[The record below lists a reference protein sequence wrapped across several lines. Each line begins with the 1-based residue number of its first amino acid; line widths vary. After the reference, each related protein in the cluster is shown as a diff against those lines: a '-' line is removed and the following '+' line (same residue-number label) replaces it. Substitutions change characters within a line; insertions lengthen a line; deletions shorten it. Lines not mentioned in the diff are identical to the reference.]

1 MHFFKMVKSEVRR
14 LTSDK
19 LFLIIFFGVL
29 AFFIILLTIYL
40 LTLKMEPAVAEGV
53 KDFDE
58 LMANYQKNYNY
69 YRSWYLFLIGEGES
83 PDKNEIILFGAKTCK
98 EKMLFYEY
106 LLRQSK
112 CHDYFEFNYD
122 FIFWRTSSTY
132 RGVGCIF
139 WIMRFAFFPLIIFA
153 IISAVISCVAPY
165 DRGIMKNYF
174 ASPVGKRTI
183 MGGKLFAWGLVNFAV
198 WLIIFIWGLILGAS
212 NASVMVGFYTGEKY
226 HAQPL
231 LASFSTVMLQTLIA
245 MLFTGC
251 LTVLLGQFIKKPLA
265 TGVASVFAV
274 VAIICLCSAT
284 FEELPWEFIEYPD
297 YGYMKYFP
305 VISLYGQFHH
315 AADYRMWVAILFH
328 LLVGGGM
335 VAFII
340 LWQTR
345 GEKRRFVPKSQ

>member
-1 MHFFKMVKSEVRR
+1 MVKSEVRR

-53 KDFDE
+53 KDIDE
-58 LMANYQKNYNY
+58 LMATYQRRYDYYKN
-69 YRSWYLFLIGEGES
+69 WYLYSIGEGEC
-83 PDKNEIILFGAKTCK
+83 PDPNEVFAPSSLTAK
-98 EKMLFYEY
+98 EQMLYYEY
-106 LLRQSK
+106 LLSHSGWRE
-112 CHDYFEFNYD
+112 YFEFNYD
-122 FIFWRTSSTY
+122 FDFWRTSSTY

-153 IISAVISCVAPY
+153 IISAIISCVAPY
-165 DRGIMKNYF
+165 DRGKMKNYF

-183 MGGKLFAWGLVNFAV
+183 MGGKLFAWGLVNFVV

-226 HAQPL
+226 YAQPL
-231 LASFSTVMLQTLIA
+231 LASFTTVMLQTLIA

-274 VAIICLCSAT
+274 VVIICLCSAT
-284 FEELPWEFIEYPD
+284 FAELPWEFIEYPD

-305 VISLYGQFHH
+305 IISLYGQFHH

-328 LLVGGGM
+328 LLVGAGM

-340 LWQTR
+340 LRQTR
-345 GEKRRFVPKSQ
+345 GEKRYFKTKSQ